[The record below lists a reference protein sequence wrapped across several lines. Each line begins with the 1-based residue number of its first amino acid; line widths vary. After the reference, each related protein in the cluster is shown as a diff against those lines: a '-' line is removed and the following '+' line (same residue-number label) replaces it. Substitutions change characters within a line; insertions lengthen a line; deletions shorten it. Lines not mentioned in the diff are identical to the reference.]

1 MISYFSQ
8 TIRETWANTTEFNYK
23 QFTIIH
29 SNFRGK
35 YLNINYPEWRKYSK
49 NDNLNTPADYDV
61 DSSANPFDFRIQT
74 VFLVGKTD
82 NNETEANIIEEG
94 RTHNDLIQESFL
106 DSYNNLTLKTVMML
120 KWVTTNCADKGNR
133 H

>member
-23 QFTIIH
+23 QFTVIH

-35 YLNINYPEWRKYSK
+35 YLNVNYPEWRNYSK
-49 NDNLNTPADYDV
+49 NDDLNTPADYDV

-74 VFLVGKTD
+74 VFLVGQTD
-82 NNETEANIIEEG
+82 NNETEANIIEES

-120 KWVTTNCADKGNR
+120 KWVTTNCADKGNGN
-133 H
+133 